1 LGVNGKESENFE
13 AETGKSTL
21 YPCCYGGAAMMMT
34 KHAKRRMAQRGIK
47 LKDAELI
54 EIIGTPVDDGYLV
67 RTKDCQS
74 AEREIKQLLDR
85 IRRLEGKRLVTVDG
99 KLVTAFHIRRREERR
114 LLRRSHK
121 RDLEDVYYC

>member
-1 LGVNGKESENFE
+1 
-13 AETGKSTL
+13 
-21 YPCCYGGAAMMMT
+21 MMMT

-47 LKDAELI
+47 LKDAELL

>member
-1 LGVNGKESENFE
+1 
-13 AETGKSTL
+13 
-21 YPCCYGGAAMMMT
+21 MMMT

-67 RTKDCQS
+67 LTKDCQS

-85 IRRLEGKRLVTVDG
+85 WFWNL
-99 KLVTAFHIRRREERR
+99 
-114 LLRRSHK
+114 S
-121 RDLEDVYYC
+121 

>member
-1 LGVNGKESENFE
+1 
-13 AETGKSTL
+13 
-21 YPCCYGGAAMMMT
+21 MMMT

-47 LKDAELI
+47 LRDAELI

-67 RTKDCQS
+67 LTKDCQS

-85 IRRLEGKRLVTVDG
+85 VRRLEGKRLVTANG

-121 RDLEDVYYC
+121 RDLEDPYYF